1 MHLLTYY
8 VANEEKEGKENM
20 EDESEAKKIDPD
32 DTAEQFEVMKQQ
44 KDIWEHGIKLYVR
57 Y

>member
-1 MHLLTYY
+1 MLTYY